1 MATISGDAG
10 SSAPLFPDH
19 PAGIWGQSDSGFGV
33 VGTSATGSG
42 VQGGSLSGPGTVGT
56 SDSSNGLLGIS
67 NKGNGLYARGGS
79 NAAVLDGAVM
89 INGVATVKV
98 LEITGGGDLAEDFAC
113 NSLETPAPG
122 TVMVI
127 SDELPGTLTM
137 SSKAMDPRVAG
148 VVSGAHGLNSGLTLR
163 SSVAGSSVRVALA
176 GRVYCRCEAVSRPI
190 GVGDRLVTSALPG
203 HAMALPRDIAGQ
215 GTVLGKAMT
224 SLAKGTGLVLALVNL
239 Q

>member
-10 SSAPLFPDH
+10 TSAPLVPDR
-19 PAGIWGQSDSGFGV
+19 PRGVWGQSDNGYGV
-33 VGTSATGSG
+33 AGTSATSSG
-42 VQGGSLSGPGTVGT
+42 VQGGSISGFGTVGT
-56 SDSSNGLLGIS
+56 SNSSYGLVGES
-67 NKGNGLYARGGS
+67 ETGDGLYARGGR
-79 NAAVLDGAVM
+79 NAAILDGAVS
-89 INGVATVKV
+89 ISGVATVQV

-113 NSLETPAPG
+113 NSIEAPAPG

-127 SDELPGTLTM
+127 CEESPGTLAM

-148 VVSGAHGLNSGLTLR
+148 VVSGARGLNSGLTLR
-163 SSVAGSSVRVALA
+163 SSVAGRSVKVALA

-203 HAMALPRDIAGQ
+203 YAMALPHDMVSE

-224 SLAKGTGLVLALVNL
+224 SLAEGTGLVLALVNL